1 MSHDPVGTVYLV
13 GAGPGDPDLI
23 TVRGRRLVE
32 SAEVIVH
39 DRLGT
44 AELVA
49 LAPPACLLVD
59 AGKVP
64 GRHGMSQDEI
74 SATLIALARS
84 GRDVIRLKG
93 GDPFVFGRGGEEA
106 AALAD
111 AGVPWVVVPGVSS
124 AVAVPGSVGIPVTH
138 RGLAR
143 TFTVA
148 SGHDDP
154 TSPAAEERWR
164 AMAAVPGTLVLLMAM
179 GNLDGIAR
187 ALIDGGRPADEPAAA
202 IHAGT
207 TPDERT
213 VVATL
218 ATLADRCRHER
229 LGNPAV
235 VVIGPVVALP
245 THAADQGCP
254 QPTGLA
260 RSVLD
265 AMPAAAVAPTERQ

>member
-1 MSHDPVGTVYLV
+1 MTLGAIGTVYLV

-44 AELVA
+44 AELLS
-49 LAPPACLLVD
+49 LAPPCCLLVD
-59 AGKVP
+59 AGKEP
-64 GRHGMSQDEI
+64 GRHGMPQGEI
-74 SATLIALARS
+74 TAALIALARS
-84 GRDVIRLKG
+84 GRDVVRLKG

-106 AALAD
+106 AALAE
-111 AGVPWVVVPGVSS
+111 AGVPCVVVPGVSS
-124 AVAVPGSVGIPVTH
+124 AVAVPASAGIPVTH

-143 TFTVA
+143 TVTVA

-154 TSPAAEERWR
+154 GSAAAQERWR
-164 AMAAVPGTLVLLMAM
+164 AIAAVPGTLVLLMAM
-179 GNLDGIAR
+179 GNLDGITR

-202 IHAGT
+202 IHGGT
-207 TPDERT
+207 TPGERT

-218 ATLADRCRHER
+218 ATLAGRCRQEG

-235 VVIGPVVALP
+235 VVVGPVVALQTRAP
-245 THAADQGCP
+245 GELRTQPSAPATVTREALPVGVGATAEP
-254 QPTGLA
+254 Q
-260 RSVLD
+260 
-265 AMPAAAVAPTERQ
+265 